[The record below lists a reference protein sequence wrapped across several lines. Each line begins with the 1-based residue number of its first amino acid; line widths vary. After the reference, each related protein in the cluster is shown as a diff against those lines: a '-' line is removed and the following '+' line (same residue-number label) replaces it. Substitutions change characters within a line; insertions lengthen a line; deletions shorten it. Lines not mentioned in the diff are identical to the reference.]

1 MLIKNGT
8 KYYEESELREYAQ
21 GYWDGRFNGYLI
33 HQHKPTAYL
42 LGYAHG
48 EADYNQYDAD
58 FTPDPVFDDM
68 DVVEQLQAHANIDP
82 RKVIRY
88 NK

>member
-8 KYYEESELREYAQ
+8 KYYEEKELREYAQ

-48 EADYNQYDAD
+48 EADYNAYDAY
-58 FTPDPVFDDM
+58 PEEPIVFDDM
-68 DVVEQLQAHANIDP
+68 DVVDQIKNHNLGD
-82 RKVIRY
+82 
-88 NK
+88 